1 METVITAALTALV
14 VSFVYSKWFIKYF
27 EKFIDKFFEDELKWA
42 ENHVE
47 RTFDEALETIQKI
60 KGK

>member
-1 METVITAALTALV
+1 MNTVITAALTALV
-14 VSFVYSKWFIKYF
+14 VSFIYSKWFIKYF

-47 RTFDEALETIQKI
+47 RTFDEALETIEKI
-60 KGK
+60 KGN